1 MKYKR
6 TIRLPEAELIKV
18 KNITK
23 KGTHKAWV
31 ITRAR
36 ILLLSHEGK
45 GKDVVAKAC
54 GANPSTVQR
63 VRDRFRTGGLDH
75 ALFDDPRPGAP
86 KKITDTVEAFLVA
99 TACSEPPEG
108 YDGWTLELLQQE
120 LIAKQKVDTIST
132 VAIWHH
138 LDGRGIKPWRGKNVV
153 RAETHS

>member
-6 TIRLPEAELIKV
+6 TIRLSEAEVTKV

-31 ITRAR
+31 VTRAR

-45 GKDVVAKAC
+45 GKDIVAKAC

-63 VRDRFRTGGLDH
+63 VRDRYREGGIDH

-86 KKITDTVEAFLVA
+86 KKITDIVEAFLVA

-108 YDGWTLELLQQE
+108 HDSWTLELLQQE
-120 LIAKQKVDTIST
+120 LIAKEKVDTVSI
-132 VAIWHH
+132 VAIWQH
-138 LDGRGIKPWRGKNVV
+138 LDERGIKPWRGKNVV
-153 RAETHS
+153 CGETHS